1 MIPILSNDERLIH
14 RDTLMRSSANLS
26 PGGRAPKI
34 GLVVACGGSVG
45 PVQSVVE
52 LIDHPYVVGRVFLV
66 DAVYGPRS
74 LPMHNVVIRLSAT
87 PGSIRWGAPAIDQ
100 DRDAILAEL
109 NQRSVEKQRKAKTG
123 KPTLAS

>member
-1 MIPILSNDERLIH
+1 LIH
-14 RDTLMRSSANLS
+14 RDALDEIISEFIAKRSRTENLS
-26 PGGRAPKI
+26 LFEAAG
-34 GLVVACGGSVG
+34 VTVG
-45 PVQSVVE
+45 PVHSVAE
-52 LIDHPYVVGRVFLV
+52 LIGHPYVVGREVLV
-66 DAVYGPRS
+66 DAIDGSRS

-109 NQRSVEKQRKAKTG
+109 AQRSVQKQRKTETG